1 MGGVFSP
8 PVYALRWKKSIR
20 RLTARICG
28 FIMKG
33 IFGEGAEAF
42 MDRWLKRSVLSEFSR
57 VPGRSGLYY
66 KNLATGEE
74 FGVRQDEAF
83 LAASVIKLPVFAA
96 VASLAEQGEARWDEK
111 LKARR
116 EERVPPC
123 GALWFFRDEPEVR
136 LDTLCELMITL
147 SDNMA
152 TNLILRRFGLEMLNE
167 CFRALGLRTTHLER
181 VLFDA
186 QAAAQGRE
194 NVFSPREMGAL
205 LEGVHAR
212 TLLRP
217 ETCEYMEEVLLQQ
230 QINHKIPGYLC
241 DEFPVLHKTGEDD
254 GVTNDVALVE
264 AAQPFVLCG
273 AFNETDVPTAER
285 FLRRAGQALCRAPQ
299 K

>member
-1 MGGVFSP
+1 
-8 PVYALRWKKSIR
+8 
-20 RLTARICG
+20 
-28 FIMKG
+28 
-33 IFGEGAEAF
+33 

-136 LDTLCELMITL
+136 LDTLCEWMITL

-186 QAAAQGRE
+186 
-194 NVFSPREMGAL
+194 
-205 LEGVHAR
+205 
-212 TLLRP
+212 
-217 ETCEYMEEVLLQQ
+217 
-230 QINHKIPGYLC
+230 
-241 DEFPVLHKTGEDD
+241 
-254 GVTNDVALVE
+254 
-264 AAQPFVLCG
+264 
-273 AFNETDVPTAER
+273 
-285 FLRRAGQALCRAPQ
+285 
-299 K
+299 

>member
-1 MGGVFSP
+1 
-8 PVYALRWKKSIR
+8 
-20 RLTARICG
+20 
-28 FIMKG
+28 
-33 IFGEGAEAF
+33 

-136 LDTLCELMITL
+136 LNTLCELMITL

-241 DEFPVLHKTGEDD
+241 DEIPVLHKTGEDD

-285 FLRRAGQALCRAPQ
+285 FLRRAGLALCRAPQ
-299 K
+299 E